1 MSIWMNGCCVMRS
14 PIEEAGSLDNTI
26 KIKALSREPGN
37 PGWTVI
43 PVRPKL
49 PFMGNLDDIQFQSVI
64 PDITDGTVLPLGAD
78 NRANLENN
86 RVLIT
91 NNREWSEEQKYRIVE
106 IDHQ

>member
-1 MSIWMNGCCVMRS
+1 MRS
-14 PIEEAGSLDNTI
+14 PIEEPGSLDNTI
-26 KIKALSREPGN
+26 KIKALSRESGN